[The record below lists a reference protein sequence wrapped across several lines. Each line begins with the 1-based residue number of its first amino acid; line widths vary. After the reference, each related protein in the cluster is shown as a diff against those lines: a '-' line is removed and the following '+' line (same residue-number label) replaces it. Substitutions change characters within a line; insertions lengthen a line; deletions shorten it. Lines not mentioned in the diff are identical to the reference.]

1 MEQNININPNEIQ
14 NITINE
20 NTPQTIKIKNLSLE
34 AIDINQMDSQNIDIT
49 DSKNQVIYINENGKD
64 YIITDV
70 MENGES
76 VVVNGIAYITVPT
89 KTSDLTNDSGFIR
102 SNNLSKVA
110 ISGNYNDLN
119 NKPII
124 PTKTSDLTNDS
135 GFITTNVDNLN
146 NYTLTSDLSN
156 VAITGSYDDLSNK
169 PTIPTETSDLTNDSG
184 FITNS
189 VDNLVNY
196 TLTSHLATV
205 SITGDYDDLS
215 NTPTIPTKTSDLTND
230 SGFIT
235 DSYHDNTK
243 QDTLV
248 SGTNIKTINNESLL
262 GSGNITVSGG
272 ASTDVQ
278 INGTSITSNNVAD
291 IITESSYN
299 ASTNKIATMSD
310 IPNVPTK
317 TSDLTNDSGFI
328 DNTVNN
334 LTNYSTTS
342 DLNTALNNIEDG
354 IEDIDDR
361 VTNNEQDIITLNN
374 TLDMINDT
382 SGSDWQEMMKNKLDY
397 CINNINTTKENVET
411 FINGGWSGRNFGFGV
426 FSKLR
431 NTYQNTYQLVWFSSD
446 GIYFCRNV
454 FGTYD
459 YRSILWTNS

>member
-20 NTPQTIKIKNLSLE
+20 NTPQTIKLKNLSLE
-34 AIDINQMDSQNIDIT
+34 AIDINQTNSQDIDIKEN
-49 DSKNQVIYINENGKD
+49 KNQTIFIDDKGTPV
-64 YIITDV
+64 IITDV
-70 MENGES
+70 MVNGVS
-76 VVVNGIAYITVPT
+76 VVINGIAYINVPT
-89 KTSDLTNDSGFIR
+89 KTSDLTNDSGFI
-102 SNNLSKVA
+102 SGYNLSKVA

-119 NKPII
+119 NKPTI
-124 PTKTSDLTNDS
+124 PTKTSNLTNDS
-135 GFITTNVDNLN
+135 GFITANVDNLN
-146 NYTLTSDLSN
+146 NYTLTSDLSD

-189 VDNLVNY
+189 VSDLVNY

-215 NTPTIPTKTSDLTND
+215 NAPTIPTKTSDLTND

-248 SGTNIKTINNESLL
+248 SGTNIKTINNESIL

-278 INGTSITSNNVAD
+278 INGTSITSNNIAN

-328 DNTVNN
+328 TSSSLPQDTGWQTIT
-334 LTNYSTTS
+334 LTNSFTVYSSGYDVRVRKIGDIVYLSGVIKPTTNIADNQYTTMFTLPSNYRPTRELQFVCQGSGVNKWVLSILANGECKIQRYGTTS
-342 DLNTALNNIEDG
+342 NIAIPTGTWLPFD
-354 IEDIDDR
+354 
-361 VTNNEQDIITLNN
+361 VTFFVN
-374 TLDMINDT
+374 
-382 SGSDWQEMMKNKLDY
+382 
-397 CINNINTTKENVET
+397 
-411 FINGGWSGRNFGFGV
+411 
-426 FSKLR
+426 
-431 NTYQNTYQLVWFSSD
+431 
-446 GIYFCRNV
+446 
-454 FGTYD
+454 
-459 YRSILWTNS
+459 